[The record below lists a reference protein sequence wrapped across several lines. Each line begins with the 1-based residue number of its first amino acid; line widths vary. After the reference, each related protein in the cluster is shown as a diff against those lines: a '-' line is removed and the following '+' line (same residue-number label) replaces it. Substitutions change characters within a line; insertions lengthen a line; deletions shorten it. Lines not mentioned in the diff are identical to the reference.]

1 MAFPHRATS
10 LGQTWFAKPW
20 ISLPTFAGFD
30 FRKILR
36 TLERARLR
44 SGFDFSIFSP
54 WSIWA
59 ENTLADCPK
68 FRIHHITEWSA
79 NKGSLRLKHLKQSQ
93 VMQEFVHRMY
103 VYWRHIGHYWGS
115 HVEIKSLCTSIASWL
130 VHIILCI
137 VYTLHSPRARWM
149 LHEDSRRK
157 VFNVLTH
164 VSCLHRLG
172 KIPILFKKAVI
183 CVYIYI
189 YI

>member
-20 ISLPTFAGFD
+20 ISLPTFAGFE

-79 NKGSLRLKHLKQSQ
+79 NKGALHLKHLKQSQ
-93 VMQEFVHRMY
+93 VMQEFVHRMH
-103 VYWRHIGHYWGS
+103 VYWHIGHYWGS
-115 HVEIKSLCTSIASWL
+115 HVQIKKF
-130 VHIILCI
+130 VHIHRIMANACHI
-137 VYTLHSPRARWM
+137 MYSFYTIFTSGKMNAAWRFTKKGFQCF
-149 LHEDSRRK
+149 DSC
-157 VFNVLTH
+157 F
-164 VSCLHRLG
+164 
-172 KIPILFKKAVI
+172 LFTSTWEM
-183 CVYIYI
+183 CV
-189 YI
+189 

>member
-20 ISLPTFAGFD
+20 ISLPTFAGFE

-93 VMQEFVHRMY
+93 VMQEFVHRM
-103 VYWRHIGHYWGS
+103 GLTCPNQ
-115 HVEIKSLCTSIASWL
+115 KF
-130 VHIILCI
+130 VHIHRIMANAYHI
-137 VYTLHSPRARWM
+137 MYSFYTTFTVGKMNAAWRFTKKGFQCF
-149 LHEDSRRK
+149 DSC
-157 VFNVLTH
+157 F
-164 VSCLHRLG
+164 
-172 KIPILFKKAVI
+172 LFTSTWEM
-183 CVYIYI
+183 CV
-189 YI
+189 